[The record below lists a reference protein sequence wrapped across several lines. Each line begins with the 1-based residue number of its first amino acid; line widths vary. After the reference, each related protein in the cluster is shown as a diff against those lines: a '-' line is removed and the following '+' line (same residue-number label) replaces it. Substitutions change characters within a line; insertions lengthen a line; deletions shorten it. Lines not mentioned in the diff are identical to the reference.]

1 MPREHC
7 SVTRKG
13 DTGSTVETPDGR
25 YPLSASGTN
34 FDPKSSTRMTSL
46 ASPDAY
52 TGLHPELYYTLD
64 DEEGSF
70 AIPEAAG
77 EQLIASV
84 DSQDFA
90 LLERSI
96 ELVVQ
101 SQAFSLT
108 GLRAALR
115 LDAPTALHLTLELE
129 ALGVIDTG
137 AVEAQRPVLVAM
149 HDLALFLANVRL
161 SRRAS
166 ADERTSGSEAAAGE
180 NLAA

>member
-52 TGLHPELYYTLD
+52 TGLYPELYSLGD
-64 DEEGSF
+64 DDAAF
-70 AIPEAAG
+70 ALPPEAG
-77 EQLIASV
+77 EHLIESV
-84 DSQDFA
+84 DGADFA
-90 LLERSI
+90 LLERTI

-101 SQAFSLT
+101 SQAFSRV
-108 GLRAALR
+108 GLQAALR
-115 LDAPTALHLTLELE
+115 LSQESAEHLTQELE
-129 ALGVIDTG
+129 TLGVIELG
-137 AVEAQRPVLVAM
+137 APDEPRDVLVAM
-149 HDLALFLANVRL
+149 HDLALFLADVRL
-161 SRRAS
+161 RRRA
-166 ADERTSGSEAAAGE
+166 AMTE
-180 NLAA
+180 LAA